1 MFSKRIPVGSLLR
14 DERNG
19 DIYLTIKLE
28 ACENVGIIYYLCKLY
43 DSINQQIDAPYTFF
57 TILNNEHL
65 QKFTLLN
72 TSAIIKPDGTLV
84 HVLETVDSSFINS
97 LVSNEEF
104 ILRFLSLVNK
114 FVINKNK
121 VFNVIKI
128 NNKYK
133 QVTLERKLCFIERFL
148 YSADVLGITVSW
160 EDLLGKFI
168 PVIDDLDINEFKNV
182 GLDKCLKCLTDH
194 NKLILQNEK

>member
-1 MFSKRIPVGSLLR
+1 MFFKRIPIGSLLR

-19 DIYLTIKLE
+19 DIYLVIKLE

-57 TILNNEHL
+57 TILNNERL
-65 QKFTLLN
+65 QKFTILN
-72 TSAIIKPDGTLV
+72 TSAVIKADGTLV

-104 ILRFLSLVNK
+104 ILRFLSLVKK

-121 VFNVIKI
+121 VFTVVKI
-128 NNKYK
+128 DNKNK
-133 QVTLERKLCFIERFL
+133 EVAIERKLYFIERFL
-148 YSADVLGITVSW
+148 SGADVLGITISW
-160 EDLLGKFI
+160 EDLLAKFT
-168 PVIDDLDINEFKNV
+168 PVVDDLDISEFKNIA
-182 GLDKCLKCLTDH
+182 LDKCLKCLIKC
-194 NKLILQNEK
+194 NKLSLENEK

>member
-19 DIYLTIKLE
+19 DIHLVIKLQTF
-28 ACENVGIIYYLCKLY
+28 ENVGVVCYLCKLY
-43 DSINQQIDAPYTFF
+43 DSCDQRLDAPYTFF
-57 TILNNEHL
+57 TILNTDHI
-65 QKFTLLN
+65 QKFTILN
-72 TSAIIKPDGTLV
+72 TAATIQPDGTLV
-84 HVLETVDSSFINS
+84 HLLEAVDSSFINS
-97 LVSNEEF
+97 LVTNENF
-104 ILRFLSLVNK
+104 MLRLLSLVKK
-114 FVINKNK
+114 FTTNKNK

-168 PVIDDLDINEFKNV
+168 PVIDDLDISEFKNV

>member
-19 DIYLTIKLE
+19 DIYLVIKLE

-43 DSINQQIDAPYTFF
+43 DSFNQQIDAPYTFF

-65 QKFTLLN
+65 QKFTILN
-72 TSAIIKPDGTLV
+72 TSAVIKPDGTLV

-121 VFNVIKI
+121 VFTVAKI
-128 NNKYK
+128 DNKNK
-133 QVTLERKLCFIERFL
+133 EVAIERKLCFIERFL
-148 YSADVLGITVSW
+148 SGADVLGMTISW
-160 EDLLGKFI
+160 EDLLSKFT
-168 PVIDDLDINEFKNV
+168 PVVDDLDISEFKNIA
-182 GLDKCLKCLTDH
+182 LDKCLKCSIKRNRLS
-194 NKLILQNEK
+194 LENEK

>member
-1 MFSKRIPVGSLLR
+1 MFFKRIPIGSLLR

-19 DIYLTIKLE
+19 DIYLVIKLE

-57 TILNNEHL
+57 TILNNERL
-65 QKFTLLN
+65 QKFTILN
-72 TSAIIKPDGTLV
+72 TSAVIKADGTLV

-104 ILRFLSLVNK
+104 ILRFLSLVKK

-121 VFNVIKI
+121 VFTVVKI
-128 NNKYK
+128 DNKNK
-133 QVTLERKLCFIERFL
+133 EVAIERKLYFIERFL
-148 YSADVLGITVSW
+148 SGADVLGMTISW
-160 EDLLGKFI
+160 EDLLAKFT
-168 PVIDDLDINEFKNV
+168 PVVDDLDISEFKNIA
-182 GLDKCLKCLTDH
+182 LDKCLNCLIKR
-194 NKLILQNEK
+194 NKLSLENEK